1 MDQISDPSTL
11 ERERLD
17 EPAARPRRWRWKAT
31 ALGAAVALGLT
42 FAWLGL
48 APHRGNRAAA
58 APTPTSVVTVSQPL
72 QREVDVR
79 AGFLGQFSAIDRVE
93 LRAQVGGTLTEIHFK
108 DGQIVHKGDLLF
120 VIDPRPYEIK
130 LEQAKAALQTATAR
144 VALANNQL
152 FRAQSLKRSDFATQ
166 ETVDQRTNDQDASQ
180 AAVEDAK
187 ARVHDAELDLEYA
200 RVQAP
205 FTGRIGARQVSIGS
219 LVAGSRAA
227 TSPTTLLATLV
238 SLDPLYLD
246 FDMSESD
253 FLTFSRERARLKGP
267 LANKVMIALSDENNF
282 TREGTLDFID
292 NALDRSSGT
301 IHARATVRNEDLFL
315 APGQFARLRVA
326 IASPTPVY
334 LLPDAAVV
342 LDQSQRLVMTVGS
355 DATVKPK
362 IVTTGELRG
371 GLRVIRS
378 GLEPSDRVI
387 IDGLVRAIP
396 GTKVAPQ
403 DGTIHYDPTA
413 DQG

>member
-1 MDQISDPSTL
+1 MDSLMDQISDPSTH

-120 VIDPRPYEIK
+120 VIDPRPYEIR
-130 LEQAKAALQTATAR
+130 LEQAKAALQTAAAK

-152 FRAQSLKRSDFATQ
+152 SRAQSLKHNEFATQ
-166 ETVDQRTNDQDASQ
+166 ETVDQRTSDQDASQ
-180 AAVEDAK
+180 AAVADAK
-187 ARVHDAELDLEYA
+187 ARVSDAELDLEYC
-200 RVQAP
+200 RVTAP
-205 FTGRIGARQVSIGS
+205 FTGRIGARQVSIGG

-253 FLTFSRERARLKGP
+253 YLTFVREHARVVRP
-267 LANKVMIALSDENNF
+267 LADKA
-282 TREGTLDFID
+282 FI
-292 NALDRSSGT
+292 G
-301 IHARATVRNEDLFL
+301 
-315 APGQFARLRVA
+315 
-326 IASPTPVY
+326 
-334 LLPDAAVV
+334 
-342 LDQSQRLVMTVGS
+342 
-355 DATVKPK
+355 
-362 IVTTGELRG
+362 
-371 GLRVIRS
+371 
-378 GLEPSDRVI
+378 
-387 IDGLVRAIP
+387 
-396 GTKVAPQ
+396 
-403 DGTIHYDPTA
+403 
-413 DQG
+413 